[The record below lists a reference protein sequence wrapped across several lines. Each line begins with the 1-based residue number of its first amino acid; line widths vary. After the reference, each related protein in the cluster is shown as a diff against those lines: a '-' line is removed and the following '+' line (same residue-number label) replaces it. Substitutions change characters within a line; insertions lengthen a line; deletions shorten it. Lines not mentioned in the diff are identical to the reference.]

1 MIEGMPSLT
10 EDEARVLL
18 PMREAILHDMAGA
31 VGAGASPLL
40 VIASVLSTA
49 CIGADSLIGLNRG
62 WEFREK
68 IYACLQF
75 VDEHSPRTEA
85 ELRANVESAMR
96 ADLQGAGH
104 A

>member
-1 MIEGMPSLT
+1 MIEEMPALT

-18 PMREAILHDMAGA
+18 PMREAILHDMATA

-40 VIASVLSTA
+40 VIGSVLSTA
-49 CIGADSLIGLNRG
+49 CVGADSLIGLNRG

-68 IYACLQF
+68 IFECLQF
-75 VDEHSPRTEA
+75 VLQHSPQTEA

-96 ADLQGAGH
+96 ADLQGVGH